1 LEAAARH
8 QSYTHAARELGLTHS
23 AISHRIRELERRR
36 QAVLFRRAGNRM
48 LPTAAGQQLL
58 AQVRTAI
65 HLLEQA
71 FAGPSAGRA
80 RQRISIDVL
89 PAFAVR
95 WLAPRLHLLRQ
106 ALPELELNLS
116 MAVELSTFT
125 DAALDAAIRFGPGKW
140 PGIKEKRLAG
150 EVLFPVCSPAY
161 RSRMAIRRPADLE
174 RCTLLRHPWQEWSS
188 WLSAAG
194 LAASEPIQGS
204 SYADAGV
211 ILQAATAHE
220 GVALARGLVVLDDL
234 RAGRLV
240 RLFKV
245 SVPDRYAYY
254 LVHPVTSFPNAAL
267 AAFESWLVAAIN
279 EDLGDPHIR
288 PGAPIAKARRTS

>member
-1 LEAAARH
+1 M
-8 QSYTHAARELGLTHS
+8 
-23 AISHRIRELERRR
+23 
-36 QAVLFRRAGNRM
+36 LFRRVGNRM
-48 LPTAAGQQLL
+48 LPTVAGQRLL
-58 AQVRTAI
+58 AQVRTAM

-71 FAGPSAGRA
+71 FGGSSAGNV

-95 WLAPRLHLLRQ
+95 WLAPRLHALRRT
-106 ALPELELNLS
+106 LPDLELHLS
-116 MAVELSTFT
+116 MAVELSTLA
-125 DAALDAAIRFGPGKW
+125 DASLDAAIRFGPGKW

-150 EVLFPVCSPAY
+150 EVLFPVCSPTY
-161 RSRMAIRRPADLE
+161 RSRMAIRRPADLG

-194 LAASEPIQGS
+194 LSGSEPEHGS

-211 ILQAATAHE
+211 ILQAAAAHE

-254 LVHPVTSFPNAAL
+254 LVQPVTSFPNPAL
-267 AAFESWLVAAIN
+267 AAFESWLVSAIN
-279 EDLGDPHIR
+279 ADLGDPHIR
-288 PGAPIAKARRTS
+288 PFIPIVKARRTV